1 MMSINLALI
10 RPPNPLSAKTVLKAR
25 KTNMGHLVPSKAG
38 AAWSLARVLDNGGNV
53 GITEQNL
60 SLLKSGKVKG
70 IRFSTLE
77 KICERLDCQPGD
89 ILFYRI
95 ALLRSVLLYVDDA
108 GVWVHAGVL
117 PWKKGVTGVKWRDVD
132 EATYAQ
138 GFWSWLTRSYL
149 VRIGH
154 RFTKS
159 NEIVLTNIGGG
170 KHAVGLINARHQ
182 AIVRAGLDE

>member
-1 MMSINLALI
+1 MDDNNTGHAAAHAQVIGRKSWLAYVGVAVLALI
-10 RPPNPLSAKTVLKAR
+10 LLGGLLPAAFLWNETAALGVL
-25 KTNMGHLVPSKAG
+25 VVSG
-38 AAWSLARVLDNGGNV
+38 A
-53 GITEQNL
+53 
-60 SLLKSGKVKG
+60 
-70 IRFSTLE
+70 
-77 KICERLDCQPGD
+77 

-95 ALLRSVLLYVDDA
+95 ALLRSVLLYLDDA

-138 GFWSWLTRSYL
+138 GFWSWLTRSYM

-170 KHAVGLINARHQ
+170 KHAVGLINARLQ
-182 AIVRAGLDE
+182 DMVRAGPDD

>member
-1 MMSINLALI
+1 MDD
-10 RPPNPLSAKTVLKAR
+10 
-25 KTNMGHLVPSKAG
+25 TNAGHLSGQAQIIGRKSWLAYGGVALLAVILLGGLLPAAFLWNETAALCVLVASG
-38 AAWSLARVLDNGGNV
+38 A
-53 GITEQNL
+53 
-60 SLLKSGKVKG
+60 
-70 IRFSTLE
+70 
-77 KICERLDCQPGD
+77 

-95 ALLRSVLLYVDDA
+95 ALLRSVLLYIDDA

-117 PWKKGVTGVKWRDVD
+117 PWKKGVSGVKWRDVD

-138 GFWSWLTRSYL
+138 GFWSWLTRSYM

-159 NEIVLTNIGGG
+159 NEIVLSHIGGG

-182 AIVRAGLDE
+182 AIVRAGLDD

>member
-1 MMSINLALI
+1 MDDTQSENASGQHAGPAQVIGRKSWLAYAGVALLAAI
-10 RPPNPLSAKTVLKAR
+10 LLGGLLPAAFLWNDTAALCVLVA
-25 KTNMGHLVPSKAG
+25 
-38 AAWSLARVLDNGGNV
+38 
-53 GITEQNL
+53 
-60 SLLKSGKVKG
+60 SG
-70 IRFSTLE
+70 L
-77 KICERLDCQPGD
+77 

-95 ALLRSVLLYVDDA
+95 AMLRSVLLYIDDA

-138 GFWSWLTRSYL
+138 GFWSWLTRSYM

-159 NEIVLTNIGGG
+159 NEIVLTHIGGG
-170 KHAVGLINARHQ
+170 KQAVATINARHQ
-182 AIVRAGLDE
+182 AMVRAGLAD

>member
-1 MMSINLALI
+1 MDDNNTGHTGAHAQIIGRKSWLAYVGVAVLALI
-10 RPPNPLSAKTVLKAR
+10 LLGGLLPAAFLWNDMAALGVL
-25 KTNMGHLVPSKAG
+25 VVSG
-38 AAWSLARVLDNGGNV
+38 A
-53 GITEQNL
+53 
-60 SLLKSGKVKG
+60 
-70 IRFSTLE
+70 
-77 KICERLDCQPGD
+77 

-138 GFWSWLTRSYL
+138 GFWSWLTRSYM

-170 KHAVGLINARHQ
+170 KQAVGLINARLQ
-182 AIVRAGLDE
+182 DMVRAGLDD

>member
-1 MMSINLALI
+1 MDENNAGHAATHAQVIGRKSWLAYGGVALLAVI
-10 RPPNPLSAKTVLKAR
+10 LLGGLLPAAFLWNETAALCVLVA
-25 KTNMGHLVPSKAG
+25 SG
-38 AAWSLARVLDNGGNV
+38 A
-53 GITEQNL
+53 
-60 SLLKSGKVKG
+60 
-70 IRFSTLE
+70 
-77 KICERLDCQPGD
+77 

-95 ALLRSVLLYVDDA
+95 ALLRSVLLYIDDA

-138 GFWSWLTRSYL
+138 GFWSWLTRSYM

-159 NEIVLTNIGGG
+159 NEIVLSHIGGG

-182 AIVRAGLDE
+182 AIVRAGLDD

>member
-1 MMSINLALI
+1 MDDDNAGHTSAQAQVIGRKSWLAYFGVAVLALI
-10 RPPNPLSAKTVLKAR
+10 LLGGVLPLAFLWNETAAIGVLLA
-25 KTNMGHLVPSKAG
+25 SG
-38 AAWSLARVLDNGGNV
+38 AL
-53 GITEQNL
+53 
-60 SLLKSGKVKG
+60 
-70 IRFSTLE
+70 
-77 KICERLDCQPGD
+77 
-89 ILFYRI
+89 LFYRV
-95 ALLRSVLLYVDDA
+95 ALLRSVQLYVDDA

-138 GFWSWLTRSYL
+138 GFWSWLTRSYM

-170 KHAVGLINARHQ
+170 KQAVATINARHH
-182 AIVRAGLDE
+182 ALARASLDE

>member
-1 MMSINLALI
+1 MDDNNAGHTSAHAQVIGRKSWLAYAGVALLAAI
-10 RPPNPLSAKTVLKAR
+10 LLGGLLPAAFLWSETAALGVLVA
-25 KTNMGHLVPSKAG
+25 SG
-38 AAWSLARVLDNGGNV
+38 A
-53 GITEQNL
+53 
-60 SLLKSGKVKG
+60 
-70 IRFSTLE
+70 
-77 KICERLDCQPGD
+77 

-138 GFWSWLTRSYL
+138 GFWSWLTRSYM

-159 NEIVLTNIGGG
+159 NEIVLSNIGGG

-182 AIVRAGLDE
+182 AIVRAGFDD